1 MRCFQCEIDSID
13 NLIESIDI
21 IYKYSYNG
29 ENERNAAHGYSSTG
43 SLCLYR
49 EVPQF
54 FTCCAEAV
62 SVAADCH
69 AHICNLEKELHTQ
82 LLKRTT
88 KTLSVTPAGQTLYNY
103 AAEILD
109 LRHKAILELSNGQ
122 ETMLHIGVSSVPS
135 LYLLPELLAAYHE
148 KAPEI
153 RFRTSCSD
161 SLDVINKVADS
172 TCDIGLV
179 GTKTAEANCEFLPV
193 TSDELVIAAPNTP
206 HFCAYQSQPEPLTA
220 LLREP
225 FLLREDNSGTKQETL
240 YFLQNHGLSL
250 DELNVIAVM
259 DDAAALKRC
268 ITLGMGISI
277 LSRATVQTDAQQGR
291 LLLFPLGQSAFL
303 RRLYIVYPSI
313 RRMSEQAI
321 HFLDFIK
328 RYYRIR

>member
-1 MRCFQCEIDSID
+1 MQ
-13 NLIESIDI
+13 
-21 IYKYSYNG
+21 
-29 ENERNAAHGYSSTG
+29 
-43 SLCLYR
+43 
-49 EVPQF
+49 
-54 FTCCAEAV
+54 
-62 SVAADCH
+62 
-69 AHICNLEKELHTQ
+69 KELHTQ

-109 LRHKAILELSNGQ
+109 LRHKAILELSNEQ

-206 HFCAYQSQPEPLTA
+206 HFRAYQSQPDPLTA

-259 DDAAALKRC
+259 DDAASLKRC
-268 ITLGMGISI
+268 IALGMGISI
-277 LSRATVQTDAQQGR
+277 LSRTTVLSDAQQGR
-291 LLLFPLGQSAFL
+291 LLLFPLGRSAFL

-313 RRMSEQAI
+313 RRMSEQAT
-321 HFLDFIK
+321 HFLDFMK
-328 RYYRIR
+328 GYYRIG

>member
-1 MRCFQCEIDSID
+1 M
-13 NLIESIDI
+13 DI
-21 IYKYSYNG
+21 RQLEAYVYTVKYRSFSL
-29 ENERNAAHGYSSTG
+29 AAQK
-43 SLCLYR
+43 LYLSQ
-49 EVPQF
+49 P
-54 FTCCAEAV
+54 TV
-62 SVAADCH
+62 S

-109 LRHKAILELSNGQ
+109 LRHKAILELSNEQ

-206 HFCAYQSQPEPLTA
+206 HFRAYQSQPDPLTA

-259 DDAAALKRC
+259 DDAGSAQAVHRTGHGHFHSVARNCADRCTAGTPAAVPPRTVSVPAPAVHC
-268 ITLGMGISI
+268 VSVHTAYVRAGYS
-277 LSRATVQTDAQQGR
+277 LSGFYEKVLSDWMTAVLSG
-291 LLLFPLGQSAFL
+291 L
-303 RRLYIVYPSI
+303 I
-313 RRMSEQAI
+313 
-321 HFLDFIK
+321 
-328 RYYRIR
+328 